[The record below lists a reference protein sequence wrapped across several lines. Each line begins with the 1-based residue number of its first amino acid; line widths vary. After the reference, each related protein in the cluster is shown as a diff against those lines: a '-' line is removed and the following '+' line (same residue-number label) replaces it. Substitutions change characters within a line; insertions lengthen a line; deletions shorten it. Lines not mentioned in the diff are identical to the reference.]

1 MKSYRLELPKEST
14 TALIFDSYILAKQ
27 MTQQSK
33 LSVNEL
39 LIKLQ
44 RLPYENQPLSSLWD
58 GEQLSFTFNSES
70 NDDFDINI
78 VGTYLL
84 LKMSAYSVLK
94 SFMADFGEFIK
105 VNTDRGEMMLFNLL
119 TFAKE
124 DLSLTERAYLDGFE
138 DGLKSLVFDENDI
151 RNKNLYKSKLEGGN
165 LVYCNEL
172 FFNAVKNNKLTGIA
186 FYTDLLSTF
195 PEN

>member
-1 MKSYRLELPKEST
+1 MKSYRLDLPKESK

-27 MTQQSK
+27 MAQKSK

-44 RLPYENQPLSSLWD
+44 RLPYENQSFSSLWD
-58 GEQLSFTFNSES
+58 GNNLSFIFNPES
-70 NDDFDINI
+70 NDDFDLNI
-78 VGTYLL
+78 VGTYIL

-94 SFMADFGEFIK
+94 NLMVDFGEFIK

-138 DGLKSLVFDENDI
+138 DGLKSLVFDKSDT

-165 LVYCNEL
+165 FVYCNEL
-172 FFNAVKNNKLTGIA
+172 FFNAVENNNLTGV
-186 FYTDLLSTF
+186 TF
-195 PEN
+195 IRVH